1 MCIKDWK
8 ELWNPKGRM
17 PEGRLPEKRKKS
29 SWIDL

>member
-17 PEGRLPEKRKKS
+17 PEGRLPEKRKKILS
-29 SWIDL
+29 D